1 MEGFAPAV
9 FAPRKAGEHRIA
21 ILQGGEGERPPVAV
35 KFITPDFLLIA
46 KAEASAARA
55 LASVRDSA
63 DLIGAYGF
71 EERTFT
77 DDELPGLARLIA
89 SVETA
94 AELWVDWNF
103 AELNDEGQPEVL
115 PLTRANIVRLLEDQQ
130 IRLVWNAHL
139 ESASPLERDEGNG
152 FAASPGGTTAEAAN
166 TADNASSETPPAAEG
181 SEAPA
186 ASAAPASSTS
196 P

>member
-21 ILQGGEGERPPVAV
+21 ILQAGDGERSPVAV
-35 KFITPDFLLIA
+35 KFVTPDFLALS

-55 LASVRDSA
+55 LQSVRDSA
-63 DLIGAYGF
+63 DLIAAYGF

-77 DDELPGLARLIA
+77 DDEMPGMARLIA

-103 AELNDEGQPEVL
+103 AELDEEGQPQIL

-130 IRLVWNAHL
+130 IRMVWNANL
-139 ESASPLERDEGNG
+139 EAASPLEREEGNG
-152 FAASPGGTTAEAAN
+152 SAASPAGTTAEAAT
-166 TADNASSETPPAAEG
+166 TADNASSETPPAAEV
-181 SEAPA
+181 
-186 ASAAPASSTS
+186 SAAPAESAVPGSSTS
-196 P
+196 L

>member
-9 FAPRKAGEHRIA
+9 FASRKAGEHRTA
-21 ILQGGEGERPPVAV
+21 VLQAGDENRPSLAV
-35 KFITPDFLLIA
+35 KFITPDFLLIS

-63 DLIGAYGF
+63 DLISAYGF
-71 EERTFT
+71 DERTFT
-77 DDELPGLARLIA
+77 DDELLGLARLIA

-103 AELNDEGQPEVL
+103 AELDEAGQPQIL

-139 ESASPLERDEGNG
+139 EAASPLERDEGNVS
-152 FAASPGGTTAEAAN
+152 AASPNGNTAEAAT
-166 TADNASSETPPAAEG
+166 TADSASSETPPAAAA
-181 SEAPA
+181 SEAPVE
-186 ASAAPASSTS
+186 SAAPALNTN